1 MTDLKRELSKYRDA
15 ETHSSKYIAELESR
29 LTRSDESILSL
40 QQTVEKLEKECD
52 WRREEVASL
61 ENRLE
66 SFRQDG
72 EAWRTD
78 LEAREAKLKQLE
90 EKMIEWE
97 KKRQEAGETRVR
109 LGGVVEEVAS
119 ARRSLQIDL
128 SQSGGSITPVL
139 EEPKTI
145 DEPAAATETETE
157 AETETTAPRTPE
169 LEGQLLSLQQT
180 HTATLADLSSV
191 TAKYRD
197 ALREISDLAA
207 QIQEAKL
214 GNPSIAELP
223 VDSPIGER
231 SFDVPPSPL
240 RRRNPTHRV
249 RDSEGHPNGN
259 RRPFFRQAAS
269 TESLHVR

>member
-1 MTDLKRELSKYRDA
+1 MSDLKRELSKYRDT

-52 WRREEVASL
+52 WRREEVSSL

-78 LEAREAKLKQLE
+78 LEAREAKLRQLE
-90 EKMIEWE
+90 EKMMEWE
-97 KKRQEAGETRVR
+97 KKRQEVGETRVR
-109 LGGVVEEVAS
+109 LGSVVEEVAS
-119 ARRSLQIDL
+119 ARRSLEIDL
-128 SQSGGSITPVL
+128 AQTGGLILPVV
-139 EEPKTI
+139 EEPKLV
-145 DEPAAATETETE
+145 DEPAAAVTESE
-157 AETETTAPRTPE
+157 ADTETTAPPTSE

-231 SFDVPPSPL
+231 SFDVPPSAL
-240 RRRNPTHRV
+240 RRRNPTHRI
-249 RDSEGHPNGN
+249 RESEGQLNGN